1 VRLNI
6 PGVFGEMLGKNLS
19 HYRILQ
25 QIGAGGMGVVFL
37 AHDEQLERD
46 VAIKIL
52 PSGTLADEAAR
63 KRLRQEALS
72 LAKLNHPNIATI
84 HDFDTADETDFLVT
98 EYIAGDALD
107 KKLAAGAVPSDEVVR
122 LGLQF
127 AQGLGAAHAQGI
139 IHRDLKPANLRLTAD
154 GRLKILD
161 FGLAQFVHPEGDL
174 AATASLTSSQQI
186 TGTLPYMSPE
196 QLRGEFADRRTDIWA
211 MGAVLYE
218 LATGKRPFPETHGPM
233 LINAI
238 LNQEPEMPRKVNPQI
253 STGLESVIWKALRK
267 NRADR
272 YQSVGE
278 LEEDLERLTAG
289 IAPQVRGPA
298 RPLRQRP
305 LVWLTALLIV
315 IAIGA
320 MYFLRKRPKLEVR
333 LVSTGVS
340 RRSVAILGFKN
351 LSGHPDTAWL
361 STALSEMLTTEMGAG
376 EKLLTISGENVA
388 RVKNDLALPE
398 TDSLAADTLARVRK
412 NLGSD
417 FVILGS
423 YLDLGD
429 GSDIRI
435 DLRVQDAKT
444 GQIVSTVT
452 RRGSETHLDDLVT
465 QAAAEL
471 RGKLGV
477 GPAPDV
483 EEVAIKAELP
493 SNVEAA
499 RFYSEGLQKLRNFE
513 PLAASDLF
521 EKAVAADPRHAMSYV
536 YLASTWKALGYDQK
550 AVAAAQKAVELSS
563 GLRRDEQLRVQG
575 QYYEASHQWDKA
587 IETYR
592 SLYQESQDDLDYGL
606 RLANAQIAA
615 SKVADA
621 KATLAELRKLP
632 PPQGQD
638 LRIDVDE
645 IMAANEASDYKSAAA
660 LSVELAEKAK
670 QQGARY
676 LLAKAYQFRCAALRN
691 LGDPKGAVAACK
703 EGLDISSAIGD
714 RAGEAA
720 SINTTANL
728 LYDQGDL
735 DGARKLYGQAGD
747 IYRSIGSKAGLAAA
761 TDNAAS
767 VISDQGDLVTAR
779 KMSEEALALYR
790 EVDDQTGIAQT
801 LNNLAAQMVQAGD
814 LSAAEKNFQAALD
827 IWRVMGSPD
836 GIATALTN
844 LGDMRMA
851 LGEIAGAKSA
861 YQESLETFRKNGEKS
876 KAAYPLVGMGDVY
889 SASGDFASAKKS
901 YEEAL
906 AVSTESGEKHESAVA
921 MANLGSVLMQQG
933 DLAGAR
939 AKYQEVID
947 LRNEIGEK
955 SGAAEISLQ
964 LANLAIEEG
973 RTSEGEALARKA
985 LEAVRAAKIPELQIS
1000 AHAIV
1005 ADALLA
1011 QGKLGAART
1020 EIAAGKPL
1028 AAKTQQRL
1036 VRLQFEIA
1044 QAEVQAASGKPAD
1057 LQAATSA
1064 LNLVIREAEK
1074 SGVLATLFEARIA
1087 LGKAMMNYGDKAEG
1101 LTLLAAVDKDA
1112 AAKGFVM
1119 ISRKAAKVGR
1129 QS

>member
-1 VRLNI
+1 LTLFPGGLNI
-6 PGVFGEMLGKNLS
+6 PDVFGDMLGKNLG
-19 HYRILQ
+19 HYRIVQ

-52 PSGTLADEAAR
+52 PPGTLADENAR
-63 KRLRQEALS
+63 KRFRQEALS

-107 KKLAAGAVPSDEVVR
+107 KKLASGAVPSDEVVR

-218 LATGKRPFPETHGPM
+218 LATGMHPFPETHGPL

-238 LNQEPEMPRKVNPQI
+238 LNLEPELPRKVNPLV
-253 STGLESVIWKALRK
+253 SEGLESVIWKALRK

-272 YQSVGE
+272 YQSVGD

-289 IAPQVRGPA
+289 ISPQVRGPG
-298 RPLRQRP
+298 RPLRQR
-305 LVWLTALLIV
+305 LLLWLTALVIV
-315 IAIGA
+315 FAVGT
-320 MYFLRKRPKLEVR
+320 MYFLRKRPKVEVS
-333 LVSTGVS
+333 LVSTGVA
-340 RRSVAILGFKN
+340 RQSVAILGFKN
-351 LSGHPDTAWL
+351 LSGRPDTAWL
-361 STALSEMLTTEMGAG
+361 STALSEMLTTELGAG

-388 RVKNDLALPE
+388 RVKSDLALPE
-398 TDSLAADTLARVRK
+398 TDSLAADTLSRVRK

-429 GSDIRI
+429 GSDIRV

-452 RRGSETHLDDLVT
+452 RRGSETHLDDLIT
-465 QAAAEL
+465 QAGAEL
-471 RGKLGV
+471 RSKLGV
-477 GPAPDV
+477 GPAPDA

-493 SNVEAA
+493 SNVDAA

-513 PLAASDLF
+513 PLAARDLF

-536 YLASTWKALGYDQK
+536 YLASAWKSLGYDQK

-563 GLRRDEQLRVQG
+563 GLRHEEQLRVQG
-575 QYYEASHQWDKA
+575 QYYEASHQWEKA

-592 SLYQESQDDLDYGL
+592 ALYQESPDDLDFGL

-615 SKVADA
+615 SKVVEA

-638 LRIDVDE
+638 LRLDVDE
-645 IMAANEASDYKSAAA
+645 IMAVNEASDYKSAVT
-660 LSVELAEKAK
+660 LSVELAEKAR

-676 LLAKAYQFRCAALRN
+676 LLAKAFQFRCAALRN
-691 LGDPKGAVAACK
+691 LGDPKGAIETCQ
-703 EGLDISSAIGD
+703 EGHDLASAIGD

-720 SINTTANL
+720 SINTTANV

-735 DGARKLYGQAGD
+735 EGARKLYGQAGD
-747 IYRSIGSKAGLAAA
+747 IYRSIGSKAGVAAA

-790 EVDDQTGIAQT
+790 EVGDQTGIAQT

-827 IWRVMGSPD
+827 IWRVMGSAD

-889 SASGDFASAKKS
+889 ATSGDFANAKKN
-901 YEEAL
+901 YDDAL
-906 AVSTESGEKHESAVA
+906 SVSTESGEKHESAVA
-921 MANLGSVLMQQG
+921 LANLGSVLMQQG
-933 DLAGAR
+933 DLAAAR
-939 AKYQEVID
+939 AKYQEVIN
-947 LRNEIGEK
+947 LRNAIGEK

-973 RTSEGEALARKA
+973 RPSEGQALARKA
-985 LEAVRAAKIPELQIS
+985 PEEIRAAKIPELQIS
-1000 AHAIV
+1000 AHAIL

-1011 QGKLGAART
+1011 QGKLDAARK

-1028 AAKTQQRL
+1028 AARTQQRL

-1044 QAEVQAASGKPAD
+1044 AAEVQAASGKPAD
-1057 LQAATSA
+1057 LQAATVA
-1064 LNLVIREAEK
+1064 LNRVIGEAEK
-1074 SGVLATLFEARIA
+1074 NGILATLYEARIA
-1087 LGKAMMNYGDKAEG
+1087 LGNAQVKFGNKEEG
-1101 LTLLAAVDKDA
+1101 RALLTAVEKDA
-1112 AAKGFVM
+1112 AEGFVL
-1119 ISRKAAKVGR
+1119 ISRKAGR
-1129 QS
+1129 

>member
-1 VRLNI
+1 
-6 PGVFGEMLGKNLS
+6 MLGKNLS
-19 HYRILQ
+19 HYRIVQ

-52 PSGTLADEAAR
+52 PPGTLADEAAR
-63 KRLRQEALS
+63 KRFRQEALS

-84 HDFDTADETDFLVT
+84 HDFDTADDTDFLVT

-107 KKLAAGAVPSDEVVR
+107 KKLASGAVSSDEVVR
-122 LGLQF
+122 LGLQL

-139 IHRDLKPANLRLTAD
+139 IHRDLKPANLRLTTD

-238 LNQEPEMPRKVNPQI
+238 LNQEPEQPRKVNPLVSQ
-253 STGLESVIWKALRK
+253 GLESVIWKALRK
-267 NRADR
+267 NRAER
-272 YQSVGE
+272 YQSIGD
-278 LEEDLERLTAG
+278 LEEDLERVTAG
-289 IAPQVRGPA
+289 ITPQIRRPG
-298 RPLRQRP
+298 RPLRQR
-305 LVWLTALLIV
+305 LLLWLTALLIV
-315 IAIGA
+315 FAIGSVF
-320 MYFLRKRPKLEVR
+320 FLLKRPKVEVSQ
-333 LVSTGVS
+333 VSTGVA
-340 RRSVAILGFKN
+340 RHGVAILGFKN
-351 LSGHPDTAWL
+351 LSGRPDTAWL
-361 STALSEMLTTEMGAG
+361 STAISEMLTTELGAG
-376 EKLLTISGENVA
+376 EKLRTISGENVA

-398 TDSLAADTLARVRK
+398 TDSLAADTLSRVRK

-417 FVILGS
+417 YVILGS

-429 GSDIRI
+429 GSDIRV

-452 RRGSETHLDDLVT
+452 RRGSETHLDELIT
-465 QAAAEL
+465 QAGAEL
-471 RGKLGV
+471 RSKLGV
-477 GPAPDV
+477 GPAPDA

-493 SNVEAA
+493 SNMDAA
-499 RFYSEGLQKLRNFE
+499 RFYSEGLQRLRNFE
-513 PLAASDLF
+513 PLAARDLF

-536 YLASTWKALGYDQK
+536 YLASAWKSLGYDQK

-563 GLRRDEQLRVQG
+563 GLRHEEQLRVQG

-592 SLYQESQDDLDYGL
+592 ALYRESPDDLDFGL
-606 RLANAQIAA
+606 RLANAQISA
-615 SKVADA
+615 SKAAEA

-645 IMAANEASDYKSAAA
+645 IMAANEASDYKSSAA
-660 LSVELAEKAK
+660 LSLELAEKAK

-691 LGDPKGAVAACK
+691 LGDPKGAVQTCR
-703 EGLDISSAIGD
+703 EGRDISSAIGD

-735 DGARKLYGQAGD
+735 EGARKLYGQAGE
-747 IYRSIGSKAGLAAA
+747 IYRSIGNKSGVAAA

-790 EVDDQTGIAQT
+790 EVGDQTGIAQT
-801 LNNLAAQMVQAGD
+801 LNNLAAQMVQGGD
-814 LSAAEKNFQAALD
+814 LSGAEKNFQAALD
-827 IWRVMGSPD
+827 IWGVMGSPD

-851 LGEIAGAKSA
+851 LGEIAAAKNA
-861 YQESLETFRKNGEKS
+861 YQESLGTFRKNGEKS

-889 SASGDFASAKKS
+889 AASGDFARAKQS

-906 AVSTESGEKHESAVA
+906 SISTESGEKHESAVA
-921 MANLGSVLMQQG
+921 MANLGTVLMQQG
-933 DLAGAR
+933 DLTGAR
-939 AKYQEVID
+939 ENYQKAID

-964 LANLAIEEG
+964 LANLVIEDG
-973 RTSEGEALARKA
+973 RPSQGETLARKA
-985 LEAVRAAKIPELQIS
+985 LEEIRAAKIPELQLS
-1000 AHAIV
+1000 AHAIL
-1005 ADALLA
+1005 ADAFLA
-1011 QGKLGAART
+1011 QGKLDAARK
-1020 EIAAGKPL
+1020 EIALGKPL
-1028 AAKTQQRL
+1028 AEKTQQRL
-1036 VRLQFEIA
+1036 LRMQFHITA
-1044 QAEVQAASGKPAD
+1044 AEVQTASGKPAD
-1057 LQAATSA
+1057 LQAAIPA
-1064 LNLVIREAEK
+1064 LNRVIEQTKK
-1074 SGVLATLFEARIA
+1074 SGVLATAYEARIA
-1087 LGKAMMNYGDKAEG
+1087 LGKAQVKYGNKEEGKA
-1101 LTLLAAVDKDA
+1101 LMAAVEKEA
-1112 AAKGFVM
+1112 AEKGFLLM
-1119 ISRKAAKVGR
+1119 SRKAGR
-1129 QS
+1129 

>member
-1 VRLNI
+1 
-6 PGVFGEMLGKNLS
+6 MLGKNLS
-19 HYRILQ
+19 HYRIVQ

-46 VAIKIL
+46 VAIKVL
-52 PSGTLADEAAR
+52 PPGTLADEAAR
-63 KRLRQEALS
+63 KRFRQEALS
-72 LAKLNHPNIATI
+72 LARLNHPNIATI
-84 HDFDTADETDFLVT
+84 HDFDTADDTDFLVT

-107 KKLAAGAVPSDEVVR
+107 KKLASGAVPSDKVVR

-139 IHRDLKPANLRLTAD
+139 IHRDLKPANLRLTTD

-238 LNQEPEMPRKVNPQI
+238 LNQEPELPRKVNPLV
-253 STGLESVIWKALRK
+253 SEGLESVIWKSLRK
-267 NRADR
+267 NRAER

-289 IAPQVRGPA
+289 ISPQVRGPG
-298 RPLRQRP
+298 RPLRQR
-305 LVWLTALLIV
+305 LLLWATALLIV
-315 IAIGA
+315 FAVGA
-320 MYFLRKRPKLEVR
+320 MFFLRKRPKVDVS
-333 LVSTGVS
+333 LVSTGVA
-340 RRSVAILGFKN
+340 RHSVAILGFKN
-351 LSGHPDTAWL
+351 LSGRPDTAWL
-361 STALSEMLTTEMGAG
+361 STALSEMLTTELGAG

-398 TDSLAADTLARVRK
+398 TDSLAADTLSRVRK

-429 GSDIRI
+429 GSDIRV

-444 GQIVSTVT
+444 GKIVSTVT
-452 RRGSETHLDDLVT
+452 RRGSETHLDDLIT
-465 QAAAEL
+465 QAGAEL
-471 RGKLGV
+471 RSKLGV
-477 GPAPDV
+477 GPAPDA

-493 SNVEAA
+493 SNVNAA
-499 RFYSEGLQKLRNFE
+499 RFYSEGLQRLRNFE
-513 PLAASDLF
+513 PLAARDLF

-536 YLASTWKALGYDQK
+536 YLASAWKSLGYDQK

-563 GLRRDEQLRVQG
+563 GLRHEEQLRVQG

-592 SLYQESQDDLDYGL
+592 ALYQESPDDLDFGL
-606 RLANAQIAA
+606 RLANAQISA
-615 SKVADA
+615 SKAA
-621 KATLAELRKLP
+621 EARATLAELRKLP

-660 LSVELAEKAK
+660 LSLELAEKAK

-676 LLAKAYQFRCAALRN
+676 LLARAFQFRCAALRN
-691 LGDPKGAVAACK
+691 LGDPKGAVQTCR
-703 EGLDISSAIGD
+703 EGHDISSAIGD

-728 LYDQGDL
+728 LYDLGDL
-735 DGARKLYGQAGD
+735 EGARKLYGQSGE
-747 IYRSIGSKAGLAAA
+747 IYRSIGNKSGVAAA

-790 EVDDQTGIAQT
+790 EVGDQTGIAQT
-801 LNNLAAQMVQAGD
+801 LNNLAAQMVQGGD
-814 LSAAEKNFQAALD
+814 LSGAEKNFQAALD

-851 LGEIAGAKSA
+851 LGEIASAKSA

-889 SASGDFASAKKS
+889 AASGDFADAKKS
-901 YEEAL
+901 YDEAL
-906 AVSTESGEKHESAVA
+906 SISNESGEKHESAVA
-921 MANLGSVLMQQG
+921 MANLGTVLMQQG
-933 DLAGAR
+933 DLTGAR
-939 AKYQEVID
+939 AKYQKAID

-964 LANLAIEEG
+964 LASLALEEG
-973 RTSEGEALARKA
+973 RASEGKALAGKA
-985 LEAVRAAKIPELQIS
+985 LEEIRAAKIPELQIS
-1000 AHAIV
+1000 AHAIL

-1011 QGKLGAART
+1011 QGKLDAARK

-1028 AAKTQQRL
+1028 AEKTQQRL
-1036 VRLQFEIA
+1036 VRMQFEIA
-1044 QAEVQAASGKPAD
+1044 AAEVQTASKKPAD
-1057 LQAATSA
+1057 LQAATTT
-1064 LNLVIREAEK
+1064 LNRVIGEAER
-1074 SGVLATLFEARIA
+1074 SGVLATAYEARIV
-1087 LGKAMMNYGDKAEG
+1087 LGKTQIKYGNKEEG
-1101 LTLLAAVDKDA
+1101 KSVLAAVQKDA
-1112 AAKGFVM
+1112 AEKGFVLM
-1119 ISRKAAKVGR
+1119 SRKAGR
-1129 QS
+1129 